1 MTSAR
6 IMFPVPLMS
15 TIEEIGAFLSREE
28 TAAASGPPVTGD
40 IPTLALGLPD
50 HTRDTPH
57 DDTAPVASVVGEA
70 GFIAGYV
77 RGT

>member
-1 MTSAR
+1 VTSAR

-57 DDTAPVASVVGEA
+57 DDTAPVASSTTPTNGA
-70 GFIAGYV
+70 CGW
-77 RGT
+77 GTGG